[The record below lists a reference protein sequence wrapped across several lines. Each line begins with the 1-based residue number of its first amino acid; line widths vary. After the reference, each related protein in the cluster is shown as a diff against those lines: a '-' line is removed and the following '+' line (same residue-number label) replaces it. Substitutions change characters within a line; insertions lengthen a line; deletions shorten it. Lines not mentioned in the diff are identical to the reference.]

1 MDYKDVKKIYNNLK
15 IDTCPFTDEE
25 ISELDKTREL
35 LIYLPSNTTMQELCE
50 IFGIKSSVNFF
61 NETMI
66 NNVMV
71 EENQWFITS
80 SNKIPEF
87 LDKSG
92 LESKRLYED
101 EGLHGMDF
109 RRYVA
114 FAGFYKRKFGEFPDK
129 NYWTFLLSGSYDRSG
144 ISIIGFDRNNI
155 LSHHGWMKN
164 FKSKFCGSRYIVLPP
179 RIELTTETEKLT
191 RAYRGKKSDQSLES
205 SIENI

>member
-1 MDYKDVKKIYNNLK
+1 MIFLIYNNLK

-87 LDKSG
+87 LVALEDHIIHLENYGKVLKSAYG
-92 LESKRLYED
+92 KEPPED
-101 EGLHGMDF
+101 I
-109 RRYVA
+109 
-114 FAGFYKRKFGEFPDK
+114 
-129 NYWTFLLSGSYDRSG
+129 T
-144 ISIIGFDRNNI
+144 
-155 LSHHGWMKN
+155 
-164 FKSKFCGSRYIVLPP
+164 
-179 RIELTTETEKLT
+179 
-191 RAYRGKKSDQSLES
+191 KK
-205 SIENI
+205 IKK